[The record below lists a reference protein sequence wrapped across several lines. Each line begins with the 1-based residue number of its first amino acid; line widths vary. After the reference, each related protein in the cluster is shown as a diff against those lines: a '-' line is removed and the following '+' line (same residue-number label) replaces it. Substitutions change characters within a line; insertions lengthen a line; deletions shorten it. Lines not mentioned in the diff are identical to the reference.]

1 MTWHEIL
8 GHDRVVEQFR
18 QAIGCG
24 RLASTFLFVGP
35 PGIGKHTFA
44 LKLAQSLLCENAREE
59 QLEPCGHCPACQ
71 QVAAKTHPDLELVC
85 KPRDRSSIPLELLI
99 GKDDHRMREGLC
111 YNLSL
116 KPVRG
121 ARRIAIIDDADF
133 LSSGQQEAANCLL
146 KTLEEPPPNSLII
159 LVGSSE
165 QKQLPTIRSRSQIIR
180 FRPLPQEAVA
190 QLLVSKG
197 LVNDPQAAARLATMS
212 EGSMQRAMELA
223 DASLDEFRESLL
235 AHLSDPQADSV
246 EFAKSVGPFVDQAGK
261 DAPSRRVRM
270 QQMFGMG
277 ADFYRQL
284 MRSLSGLPIEG
295 DAPLVRA
302 VQEAYQVWSR
312 DEEAAAMCLDRCL
325 EAQGQVQANANQ
337 ATLIDAWLDDL
348 ATISRTGTGYSQ

>member
-1 MTWHEIL
+1 MP
-8 GHDRVVEQFR
+8 
-18 QAIGCG
+18 
-24 RLASTFLFVGP
+24 AST
-35 PGIGKHTFA
+35 
-44 LKLAQSLLCENAREE
+44 N
-59 QLEPCGHCPACQ
+59 
-71 QVAAKTHPDLELVC
+71 
-85 KPRDRSSIPLELLI
+85 SS
-99 GKDDHRMREGLC
+99 
-111 YNLSL
+111 
-116 KPVRG
+116 V
-121 ARRIAIIDDADF
+121 
-133 LSSGQQEAANCLL
+133 
-146 KTLEEPPPNSLII
+146 
-159 LVGSSE
+159 
-165 QKQLPTIRSRSQIIR
+165 PTIRSRSQIIR

-223 DASLDEFRESLL
+223 DAALDEFRESLL

-261 DAPSRRVRM
+261 DAPPRRVRM
-270 QQMFGMG
+270 QQIFGMG

-348 ATISRTGTGYSQ
+348 ATISRTGTGYLQ